1 VDWLKTVCVS
11 IVFSLARI
19 PGLSSGQ
26 GSHLPGSINRQRP
39 TAATMIA
46 TPDHPQNNCFCQ
58 WGLAIC

>member
-1 VDWLKTVCVS
+1 VS